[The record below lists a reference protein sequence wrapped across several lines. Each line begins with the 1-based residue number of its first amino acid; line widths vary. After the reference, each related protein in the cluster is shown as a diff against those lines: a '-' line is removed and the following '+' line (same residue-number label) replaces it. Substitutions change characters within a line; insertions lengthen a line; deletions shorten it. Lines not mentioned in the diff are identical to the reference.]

1 MVDWDGLLLAPR
13 ERDLMFVA
21 GEEWTRFLEGY
32 GPAALDRTVLAY
44 YRAARAA
51 DRGLEVS

>member
-51 DRGLEVS
+51 DRRLEVS